1 MRTFVVYTLARLALF
16 LAVYGLIWLAI
27 GQSVAWDSLSGLY
40 TALIALVVSSVISFV
55 ALRGLRNRLADEV
68 AARAAAGS
76 RGRRQE

>member
-27 GQSVAWDSLSGLY
+27 GQSVGWDSLSGLY